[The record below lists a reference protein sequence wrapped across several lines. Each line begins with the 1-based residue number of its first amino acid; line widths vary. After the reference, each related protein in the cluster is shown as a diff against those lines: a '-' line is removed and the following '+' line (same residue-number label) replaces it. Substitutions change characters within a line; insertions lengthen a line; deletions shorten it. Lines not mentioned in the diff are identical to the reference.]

1 MNEKQNSHTQESW
14 EDDKDKF
21 FVPIP
26 ENQKK
31 LLENPKCNFSL
42 LSPRIVGWKKDKDG
56 LKVNDQ
62 VMDRILTKGNSSLK
76 NIRSLLQ
83 KKHSWQKDYLESIEK
98 SGGKAATIRATLTGP
113 FITGL
118 GAGHPTETGMILDRN
133 LGTPYI
139 PASSIK
145 GVLRLACAINIA
157 RKEGKT
163 EVSDAHPQLV
173 KFFGSADTSQGSRG
187 QVMFLDAYPERDVE
201 LQLDIM
207 NPHYGKYYSGEN
219 KQPMETESPVPIKF
233 ISVPAGTVFVF
244 RAVCLPLADGA
255 FTDDEVKAL
264 KDAFDTAFEV
274 VGFGGK
280 TAIGYGRFT
289 RSSGGQKPAVGS
301 VAPAPAKKEL
311 EIGEYEAVVEDKD
324 KKKLR
329 VTFKI
334 KQNGV
339 EATAIRMPCEKKIFD
354 KLKKKDKVTV
364 KIDGKKDYEGNYVV
378 VKII

>member
-1 MNEKQNSHTQESW
+1 MKERQNSRAQGSW

-26 ENQKK
+26 QNQQK

-62 VMDRILTKGNSSLK
+62 VMERILTKGNSSLK

-83 KKHSWQKDYLESIEK
+83 KKHSWQKEYLESIKK
-98 SGGKAATIRATLTGP
+98 SGGKTVTIRATLTAP

-133 LGTPYI
+133 LGVPYI

-163 EVSDAHPQLV
+163 EVSDAHPELV
-173 KFFGSADTSQGSRG
+173 KFFGSVDTKEGRRG

-219 KQPMETESPVPIKF
+219 MHPVETESPIPIKF
-233 ISVPAGTVFVF
+233 ISVPAGTAFVF
-244 RAVCLPLADGA
+244 RAVCLPLADES
-255 FTDDEVKAL
+255 FTEDEVKAL
-264 KDAFDTAFEV
+264 EAAFDTAFEV

-280 TAIGYGRFT
+280 SAIGYGRFT

-311 EIGEYEAVVEDKD
+311 ESGEYEAVVEDKD
-324 KKKLR
+324 KKRLGISL
-329 VTFKI
+329 KI
-334 KQNGV
+334 NQNGV
-339 EATAIRMPCEKKIFD
+339 EATAIAMPCEKKIFD

-364 KIDGKKDYEGNYVV
+364 KIDGKKNNDGDYVG
-378 VKII
+378 KIVM

>member
-76 NIRSLLQ
+76 TIRSLLQ
-83 KKHSWQKDYLESIEK
+83 KKHIWQKDYLESIEK
-98 SGGKAATIRATLTGP
+98 SGGKTVTIRATLTGP

-133 LGTPYI
+133 LGVPYI

-187 QVMFLDAYPERDVE
+187 QVMFLDAYPEGTVE

-219 KQPMETESPVPIKF
+219 KQPVETESPIPIKF

-244 RAVCLPLADGA
+244 RAVCLPLADES
-255 FTDDEVKAL
+255 FTEDEVKAL

-324 KKKLR
+324 KKRLSIA
-329 VTFKI
+329 FKI
-334 KQNGV
+334 NQNGV
-339 EATAIRMPCEKKIFD
+339 EATAICKQCRKETFD

-364 KIDGKKDYEGNYVV
+364 KIDGKKDHEGNYVV